1 MVKRQGER
9 LSPDQ
14 AMILGRQFKAD
25 QDLARAENAYRQ
37 ILKVAPEYH
46 PAYHELGLLAAD
58 MGQLAHAAQLV
69 SQAIALN
76 DTVYIYH
83 RNLCELYRRLGSL
96 EKAIAAG
103 RRATALKSG
112 DLDAHYNLGLALA
125 DSDLAQEAADSYRK
139 ALALNPKH
147 GLSWNNLGATLEKL
161 GDMSAAE
168 DAYFR
173 AVQLNR
179 RHAEAQNNLGAIYSV
194 QGKLDEARA
203 CFEDAIEANPGFV
216 SPHYNLSSL
225 KTYDKGDPH
234 LEQLEEIVL
243 RADATQSLDARI
255 RLSFALGKARED
267 VGNYDAAFVAYENG
281 NRLQH
286 NRFPVD
292 EKKADAQLAKIVDVF
307 DRSFFEAR
315 TKPAL
320 SDRTPIFIVG
330 MPRSGTTLI
339 EQILASHPEVY
350 GGGELSELRQV
361 LATPPGAT
369 ASTVF
374 TDYAADLNS
383 VEFEALGH
391 EYLEQV
397 WTLSPGSRFISDKM
411 PANYFFIGMIH
422 LIFPDAKIIHSIR
435 DPIDSCFSCYARLF
449 NKTME
454 FAYDL
459 GTLGRY
465 AVRYLRLM
473 WHWHEALPVDTV
485 LDVRYEDVVDDV
497 EVQARRMLDYIGL
510 PWNDDCLKFYKN
522 KRQVKTASIAQVR
535 RPIYKSSIGRC
546 KNFEKHLGALRNIID
561 AYHD

>member
-147 GLSWNNLGATLEKL
+147 GLSWNNLGAALEKL
-161 GDMSAAE
+161 DDMSAAE

-292 EKKADAQLAKIVDVF
+292 EKKADAQLAKIVGVF

-315 TKPAL
+315 TKPAS

>member
-147 GLSWNNLGATLEKL
+147 GLSWNNLGAALEKL
-161 GDMSAAE
+161 DDMSAAE

-225 KTYDKGDPH
+225 KTYDKGDAH

-292 EKKADAQLAKIVDVF
+292 EKKADAQLAKIVGVF

-315 TKPAL
+315 TKPAS

-361 LATPPGAT
+361 LATPQGAT

-522 KRQVKTASIAQVR
+522 KRQVKTASIVQVR

-546 KNFEKHLGALRNIID
+546 KNFEKHLSALRNIID